1 MKSDQQKK
9 YFNSPTKDLSKL
21 QNFVQNFDED
31 SDFDINE
38 KTRKIQ
44 NETEHVNDIKE
55 SINVSLT
62 FTLLSK
68 RKFLIK

>member
-21 QNFVQNFDED
+21 QNYLQNFDDD

-38 KTRKIQ
+38 KSRKIQ
-44 NETEHVNDIKE
+44 NETEHVNDIKD
-55 SINVSLT
+55 SINVR
-62 FTLLSK
+62 LS
-68 RKFLIK
+68 